1 LKLFTCTCCSH
12 PVYFENTICLHCKAS
27 LGFDPTLLKII
38 SLQNKAEGI
47 FEKFDGDQTSIGEL
61 YKYCLNKQHSVCNW
75 LIPAMEEESF
85 CVACQLNQTIPNL
98 NRPDQLEKWQ
108 RIEVAKHRLVYALLR
123 FKLPIIPKPK
133 DELRGLAFD
142 FKAQDPTP
150 LAKRLLT
157 GHKQGLITLNIE
169 EADDVSR
176 MMAQQQMDEVY
187 RTLLGHFRHESGHYY
202 WDLLVN
208 NSSFHVGFQELFGNE
223 NINYAQA
230 LKSHYENGPNPNWQ
244 SNYISSYASSHP
256 WEDWAE
262 TWAHYLH
269 MVGALETGFAFGLT
283 LHPRIL
289 AASGGEQTLI
299 DMDPYRTNSFE
310 EIMERWIPLSFMM
323 NSLNRSLGLK
333 DSYPFVIN
341 EAVKSKMAFIH
352 SLIKQSAIED

>member
-12 PVYFENTICLHCKAS
+12 PVYFENTICLHCQAS
-27 LGFDPTLLKII
+27 LGFDPKLRKII
-38 SLQNKAEGI
+38 SLQSHAGVV
-47 FEKFDGDQTSIGEL
+47 FEKLDGDQIVTDEL

-75 LIPAMEEESF
+75 LIPAKEEESF
-85 CVACQLNQTIPNL
+85 CAACQLNQTIPNL
-98 NRPDQLEKWQ
+98 NRPDHLEKWQ

-123 FKLPIIPKPK
+123 FKLPIIPKHK

-169 EADDVSR
+169 EANDVSR

-202 WDLLVN
+202 WDLLVK
-208 NSSFHVGFQELFGNE
+208 NSSFHAGFQQLFGDE
-223 NINYAQA
+223 NINYPQA
-230 LKSHYENGPNPNWQ
+230 LNTHYENRANADWQ
-244 SNYISSYASSHP
+244 RNYISSYASSHP

-269 MVGALETGFAFGLT
+269 MVDALETGFSFGLT

-289 AASGGEQTLI
+289 AASGGEQTLL
-299 DMDPYRTNSFE
+299 DTDPYCTDSFNA
-310 EIMERWIPLSFMM
+310 IMERWIPLTFMM

-352 SLIKQSAIED
+352 NIVKKSAIED